1 MLNYPNMYPMQ
12 TPQGNWGNQGT
23 WGTPQYDNRVANVG
37 SLVANVGAQSSAP
50 TKAYL
55 KALPVTS
62 VDEAKAA
69 MIDLDGSMFVFV
81 NVGAGEIYTKQYNLS
96 TGASD
101 FQMFKAFVP
110 NQQESGYASVESL
123 KELRESMERKFNEL
137 SEKFKEVKEMKSN
150 AKSNPNYANV
160 TDSKK

>member
-1 MLNYPNMYPMQ
+1 MNYPNMYPMQ

-37 SLVANVGAQSSAP
+37 SLVANVGTQGQPA
-50 TKAYL
+50 KAYL

-96 TGASD
+96 TGSSD
-101 FQMFKAFVP
+101 FQMFKSFVP
-110 NQQESGYASVESL
+110 NQQSAQYASMESL
-123 KELRESMERKFNEL
+123 KELKEMMEQKFNEL
-137 SEKFKEVKEMKSN
+137 SEKFKEVKEMRSN
-150 AKSNPNYANV
+150 AKSNPNYANA